1 MKIIYDRAIIY
12 FGSKKL
18 CMQQDEIGLETILP
32 VHIALQ
38 DMLGADSI
46 YFCKQVHG
54 AQGFFITDDFMQQF
68 PAFCKEADYL
78 YASKKLCALG
88 VITADCLPV
97 IIYHP
102 RGLISAIHAGCKGS
116 FENIVEKAI
125 CDVVAFDIDIKI
137 SECIIFFGPS
147 GKVCCYE
154 VQKDF
159 MQQFVLKYA
168 WSKAFFMM
176 RDEKIYFDNP
186 GFTLYIL
193 QKIGILPEN
202 IYTKWNL
209 CTICDENYCSYRR
222 QRQQAGRNISL
233 VMLNA

>member
-1 MKIIYDRAIIY
+1 MKIIYDKITLY
-12 FGSKKL
+12 FGSQEF
-18 CMQQDEIGLETILP
+18 CMQPDQLSFEKLLP
-32 VHIALQ
+32 VHEILKN
-38 DMLGADSI
+38 MLGAQSM

-54 AQGFFITDDFMQQF
+54 VQGFLINSEFVQKF
-68 PAFCKEADYL
+68 PAFSKDGDFL
-78 YASKKLCALG
+78 YSSQKLCALG

-97 IIYHP
+97 ILYHP
-102 RGLISAIHAGCKGS
+102 LGIISAIHAGWKGS
-116 FENIVEKAI
+116 FENIVEKSLV
-125 CDVVAFDIDIKI
+125 DMLGSYPNIKI
-137 SECIIFFGPS
+137 EELKVFLGPS
-147 GKVCCYE
+147 GKSCCYQ

-159 MQQFVLKYA
+159 MEQFIVKHS
-168 WSKAFFMM
+168 WSVSFFIFKN
-176 RDEKIYFDNP
+176 EKIYFDNP
-186 GFTLYIL
+186 GFTLYIF